1 MNDAR
6 LNDFEAHLHR
16 AIDSIAARPGRKR
29 IMREE
34 LLGHLLE
41 SHQAELSRRSD
52 EHAAVQAAI
61 ERLGSVDELRMQ
73 LQASV
78 PFFERMLFACL
89 NRKETL
95 MSRWVWI
102 VAVAGFVAG
111 LSIGFPHH
119 EQFALGCAVLLCGLA
134 LGHLFY
140 KGSASPRWIGPR
152 LLIFVGCFAALVGT
166 GVVLPAMAKIKHD
179 GTFGALGLET
189 LAMGALIALS
199 GLGFI
204 ALAIRT
210 FRARP
215 V

>member
-1 MNDAR
+1 MNDPR
-6 LNDFEAHLHR
+6 PKDFEAHLCR
-16 AIDSIAARPGRKR
+16 VIDSIAARPDRKR

-41 SHQAELSRRSD
+41 CHQAELSRGSNER
-52 EHAAVQAAI
+52 AAVQAAI

-95 MSRWVWI
+95 MSRWLWI

-111 LSIGFPHH
+111 LSVGFPHH
-119 EQFALGCAVLLCGLA
+119 EQFTLGCAVLLCGLG
-134 LGHLFY
+134 LGHLFQQRNVP
-140 KGSASPRWIGPR
+140 PRRIGPR
-152 LLIFVGCFAALVGT
+152 LLAPVGCFVILVGN

-179 GTFGALGLET
+179 GTFGALALENV
-189 LAMGALIALS
+189 AMGALIALS
-199 GLGFI
+199 GLGFV
-204 ALAIRT
+204 AFAIRT

-215 V
+215 T